1 MTGSSVDKSKRA
13 TNPRRAA
20 GHVLSLRWSIADKD
34 DNLKQQK
41 GKVDD
46 LIEHTTRAGGILK
59 GAPLL
64 DQVVARPEAA

>member
-1 MTGSSVDKSKRA
+1 
-13 TNPRRAA
+13 
-20 GHVLSLRWSIADKD
+20 LRWSIADKD